1 MNDCRKRAEL
11 DMTCNKK
18 QLEDFIKGIKS
29 IEPGMQRMIEQ
40 NEILSSYTADLGYIL
55 EELAK
60 LGLAIDSLQDE
71 VGVKSATLNTETPPT
86 VC

>member
-1 MNDCRKRAEL
+1 MNDRRKRAEF
-11 DMTCNKK
+11 DMGRNKK
-18 QLEDFIKGIKS
+18 QLEELIKGLRS
-29 IEPGMQRMIEQ
+29 IEPNMQRTNEQIE
-40 NEILSSYTADLGYIL
+40 NLSSYTADLEYVL

-71 VGVKSATLNTETPPT
+71 VGVENTILDTKPPN